1 MNEYIQ
7 LEELEK
13 LSKKVWGE
21 VFKGR
26 EKARQRVVYDLLN
39 YLRTGENSKFLH
51 QVLKLLASDS
61 SDEATKMIKIINRI
75 FTKSSLQENFE
86 KMGYTIIMGLMTAK
100 GGKQNE

>member
-1 MNEYIQ
+1 MKMNEYIQ
-7 LEELEK
+7 LKELEK

-61 SDEATKMIKIINRI
+61 SDKTTKMIEIIDRFFI
-75 FTKSSLQENFE
+75 ESSLQEDFE
-86 KMGYTIIMGLMTAK
+86 KMGYTIVMGLMTAK
-100 GGKQNE
+100 GGE

>member
-7 LEELEK
+7 LKELEK

-61 SDEATKMIKIINRI
+61 SDKTTKMIEIIDRFFI
-75 FTKSSLQENFE
+75 ESSLQEDFE
-86 KMGYTIIMGLMTAK
+86 KMGYTIVMGLMTAK
-100 GGKQNE
+100 GGE